1 MSGNAGNEKLRTIDT
16 EERSAM
22 GVAVGIDIAK
32 EFHWATATDRTS
44 GDVLFSR
51 RVENEPVS
59 IAELIDEL
67 DRLRV
72 EHGPAIVGIDV
83 IGGIANLLV
92 AMLAEAGTAI
102 VHVPGLAVNR
112 ARQGTVGGEHKSD
125 PRDAAVIA
133 DQVRVRRDLR
143 PVEIDEEIDVEIRL
157 LVSRRRDLVGDQTR
171 RIARLRDLLASIHPG
186 LERVVDPT
194 QKTSLWLLSR
204 YVTPAEIRRAG
215 RKRMIDY
222 LNRAGGL
229 PRRHIE
235 QLVDA
240 ALAAAKTQRL
250 TVPGERVAAE
260 LVRELALELRQLRD
274 RLTLLDRE
282 IETAL
287 QRHPDAALIRSL
299 PGMGAT
305 LTAEFIAEAGNLT
318 RFPTPDNLA
327 SAAGLA
333 PILKQSGKVRY
344 LQRARRANKTLKRVF
359 YQSAFCSLG
368 HPTSRAFYE
377 RKRAEGKRH
386 HQAVLALARRRVN
399 VLHAILRD
407 RRPFEIK
414 LAKTA

>member
-1 MSGNAGNEKLRTIDT
+1 
-16 EERSAM
+16 M

-32 EFHWATATDRTS
+32 EFHWASASDRLS
-44 GDVLFSR
+44 GDQLFSR

-59 IAELIDEL
+59 LAGLIDEIE
-67 DRLRV
+67 RLETER
-72 EHGPAIVGIDV
+72 GPVTVGIDV
-83 IGGIANLLV
+83 IGGIASLLV
-92 AMLAEAGTAI
+92 AMLAEAGIAT

-112 ARQGTVGGEHKSD
+112 ARQATAGGEHKSD

-143 PVEIDEEIDVEIRL
+143 PVAIGDEIDIEIRL
-157 LVSRRRDLVGDQTR
+157 LVGRRRDLVGDQTR
-171 RIARLRDLLASIHPG
+171 RISRLRDLLTSIHPG
-186 LERVVDPT
+186 LERIIDPT

-222 LNRAGGL
+222 LVRAGGL

-240 ALAAAKTQRL
+240 AITASNAQQLS
-250 TVPGERVAAE
+250 VPGETVTAKI
-260 LVRELALELRQLRD
+260 VRELAHELRQLRE
-274 RLTLLDRE
+274 RLITLDHELE
-282 IETAL
+282 AAL

-305 LTAEFIAEAGNLT
+305 LTAEFIAEAGTLT

-333 PILKQSGKVRY
+333 PVLKQSGKVRY
-344 LQRARRANKTLKRVF
+344 LQRARGGNKALKRVF
-359 YQSAFCSLG
+359 YQSAFCSLS
-368 HPTSRAFYE
+368 HPTSRAFYD

-399 VLHAILRD
+399 VLHAMLRD
-407 RRPFEIK
+407 RRQFEIP
-414 LAKTA
+414 LTKTA

>member
-1 MSGNAGNEKLRTIDT
+1 MRTIDNS
-16 EERSAM
+16 ERSAM

-44 GDVLFSR
+44 GEQLFSR
-51 RVENEPVS
+51 RVENDPVV
-59 IAELIDEL
+59 IAELIGGLEDLGEQ
-67 DRLRV
+67 
-72 EHGPAIVGIDV
+72 HGPVTVGIDV
-83 IGGIANLLV
+83 IGGIAGLLV
-92 AMLAEAGTAI
+92 AMLADAGI
-102 VHVPGLAVNR
+102 ELVHVPGLAVNR
-112 ARQGTVGGEHKSD
+112 ARQGTAGGEHKSD

-133 DQVRVRRDLR
+133 EQVRVRRDLR
-143 PVEIDEEIDVEIRL
+143 PVEIGEEIDIEIRL
-157 LVSRRRDLVGDQTR
+157 LVGRRRDLVGDQTR
-171 RIARLRDLLASIHPG
+171 RIGRLRDLLVSIHPG

-204 YVTPAEIRRAG
+204 YVTPGEIRRAG
-215 RKRMIDY
+215 RNRLIDY
-222 LNRAGGL
+222 LTRAGSL

-240 ALAAAKTQRL
+240 ALAASRAQQL
-250 TVPGERVAAE
+250 IIPGERVTAE
-260 LVRELALELRQLRD
+260 IIRELALELRQLRE
-274 RLTLLDRE
+274 RLITLDRE
-282 IETAL
+282 IEAAL
-287 QRHPDAALIRSL
+287 ERHPDAALIRSL

-305 LTAEFIAEAGNLT
+305 LTAEFIAEAGNLR
-318 RFPTPDNLA
+318 RFPTPDHLA

-344 LQRARRANKTLKRVF
+344 LHRARGGNKVLKRVF

-368 HPTSRAFYE
+368 HPTSRAFYD

-399 VLHAILRD
+399 VLHAMLRD
-407 RRPFEIK
+407 HRPFEIP